1 VFIRGESVFV
11 YGIGK
16 NFATESHGISRNLMQ
31 EFKYFRFLY
40 FPWKSVFIRGESV
53 FVYGIGKNFATES
66 RGISRNL
73 KANLNVLSVEIRVY
87 PWLNG
92 FLCSSVANRFI
103 LAVN

>member
-1 VFIRGESVFV
+1 
-11 YGIGK
+11 
-16 NFATESHGISRNLMQ
+16 MQ

-92 FLCSSVANRFI
+92 FLCSSVANRFYSGRKLI
-103 LAVN
+103 MVAHSGYLVSATYFP